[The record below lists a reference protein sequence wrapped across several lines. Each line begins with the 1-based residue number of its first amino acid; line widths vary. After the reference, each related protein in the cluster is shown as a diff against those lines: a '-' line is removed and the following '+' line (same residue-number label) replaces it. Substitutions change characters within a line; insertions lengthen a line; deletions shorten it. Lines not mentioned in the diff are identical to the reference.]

1 MTKLIKNIFLKNK
14 DAETPSG
21 REYYGRVAGIVGI
34 VCNLILSIL
43 KFIVG
48 YLSNSVSITADATNN
63 ISDAGSSIV
72 TLVGFRLSE
81 KPADEDHPYG
91 HARIEYIT
99 GLIISFLILLVGFE
113 TLKTS
118 FNKILHPEESIFS
131 WVTVGVLVASIAM
144 KLWLSSFNTN
154 LAKAIKSKTL
164 EATAADSRND
174 CISTGAVLLSTLIAK
189 FFGFNLDGFIGVGV
203 AIVILVSGIN
213 LIKETVG
220 PLLGQAPSREIFN
233 MIEEGIL
240 SYDNVLGVHDLMVH
254 SYGPGSYFASAH
266 IEMDAKINVLVCHDI
281 MDTIERDF
289 KEKHNIHLVVHLD
302 PTVLDC
308 EETNELKEVVH
319 KILYDIDPIITFH
332 DFRVVVGETAKNVL
346 FDVVVPPKYKYS
358 DEDLVS
364 EIKNRIKIAGQGNL
378 YAVILVDKSYG
389 NLKSEND

>member
-203 AIVILVSGIN
+203 AIFILVSGIN

-308 EETNELKEVVH
+308 EETNELKEVVR

-346 FDVVVPPKYKYS
+346 FDVVVPPKFKYS
-358 DEDLVS
+358 DEDLVTQ
-364 EIKNRIKIAGQGNL
+364 IKNRIKIAGQGNL